1 MIALNLDMA
10 DWWKPTP
17 ENYLSHVSKEQ
28 ILSVVTEAVSAGK
41 ADLMRGLKK
50 DQLVQKADEELS
62 GLRWLPDNFK
72 VSTPQEEQ

>member
-28 ILSVVTEAVSAGK
+28 ILSVVAEAVSAGK

-50 DQLVQKADEELS
+50 DQLPQKADEELS

-72 VSTPQEEQ
+72 VTPPQEEQ